1 MGISNVQSCNMRIS
15 TVTPDVYIAWTCR
28 PKWSQTIFIN
38 KSYNPLQLSSIAERL
53 VDNLQRWYLLAGLGL
68 LRLLEEDGTIL
79 DLPFRVLL

>member
-15 TVTPDVYIAWTCR
+15 TVTPDVYIAWT
-28 PKWSQTIFIN
+28 QTIFIN

-79 DLPFRVLL
+79 YLPFRVLL